1 MVFTTLIQ
9 ETNLTLQQ
17 SASKAINRH
26 LTIRNWLIGFYIVE
40 FEQNGEDRAR
50 YGQRLVEEMEKALD
64 AVGLS
69 VRSLK
74 LFRQFYFTYPQIVQT
89 ASAQLNG
96 LKLATSD
103 KLARPIGKTDYD
115 TREERS
121 RMNWHKC
128 MVNRCV
134 CKPFLSLYLPDLPAK
149 CCKP

>member
-1 MVFTTLIQ
+1 MVCTTR
-9 ETNLTLQQ
+9 LQH
-17 SASKAINRH
+17 SASKAINRY
-26 LTIRNWLIGFYIVE
+26 LTIRNWLIDFHIVE
-40 FEQNGEDRAR
+40 FEQNGEYSAR
-50 YGQRLVEEMEKALD
+50 YGQRLVEEMAKALD

-74 LFRQFYFTYPQIVQT
+74 LLRQFYFTYPQIVQT

-103 KLARPIGKTDYD
+103 KLPGPIGKTDYD

-128 MVNRCV
+128 MVNQCV
-134 CKPFLSLYLPDLPAK
+134 YKPFLSPCLPGLPAK